1 MEIKKKYKLDTYQKN
16 KRLFDLICSGIGLI
30 LLSPIFLIICI
41 VIKCYE
47 PKGTILFKQKRIG
60 KDGEYFYIYKFRSMR
75 MNADKIL
82 ENDAKLYTK
91 YIDSGYKLDPKED
104 PRITKLGL
112 FIRKTSIDELPQ
124 LINVLK
130 GEMSLV
136 GPRPIVEQEIVE
148 YEKQN
153 KVNEFL
159 RMKPGITGIWQISG
173 RSNVGYPERVDLEI
187 SYLNNQSIMNDFKI
201 ILSTLMKVIIR
212 EGAY

>member
-30 LLSPIFLIICI
+30 LLSPIFLIICT

-60 KDGEYFYIYKFRSMR
+60 KDGKYFYIYKFRSMR

-159 RMKPGITGIWQISG
+159 SMKPGITGIWQISG